1 MDADKITISACSHKR
16 YFVVRPAKRDVLCHG
31 NANAATLGLYY
42 HAAAFDF
49 APQMV
54 VQYDTRKEAEIHR
67 KRWIAQLR
75 AAHIGRKHWTGWVV
89 LCGTIAVVLDKPR
102 GKK

>member
-1 MDADKITISACSHKR
+1 MYADKITIGTCSHKQ
-16 YFVVRPAKRDVLCHG
+16 YFVVRPAMREVLCHG
-31 NANAATLGLYY
+31 NAATLDLYY

-49 APQMV
+49 APQKV
-54 VQYDTRKEAEIHR
+54 VQYDTREEAEYHR

-75 AAHIGRKHWTGWVV
+75 AAHIGRKHWTGWDV

-102 GKK
+102 GTK